1 MEKIRTI
8 ISHYGENPQNYLG
21 AITPPIFENS
31 NFAFNSYEE
40 LEEFYLKKINR
51 YIYTRESNPT
61 IEILEEKIAK
71 LENGESAKAF
81 AAGVNAIT
89 SSILAFIKS
98 GDHILA
104 VKSLYNPTYEFLANW
119 LNKFNI
125 ETTFFD
131 VKDVEN
137 LDNFIKDNTKI
148 IVLESP
154 TSFLFEVL
162 DLQKIS
168 NIAKK
173 YGIITIIDNTWAT
186 PYFQNPIDFG
196 IDIVVH
202 SSSKYISGH
211 SDIIGGL
218 VISKEKFIRKIE
230 KERELRGGNIGPFE
244 AWLILRGLR
253 TLPLR
258 METHQKNAI
267 DVAKYLESQ
276 NKVVKVHYPALPSH
290 PQHNLAKSQMRGF
303 SGVFSFEI
311 EGGEKEVRK
320 FLNNLRLFKIA
331 VSWGGYESLIFP
343 GKFAF
348 SKERKDNIR
357 FPDNLLRISIG
368 LEDLED
374 LIWDLETAFRN
385 TYK

>member
-1 MEKIRTI
+1 MEKFKTI
-8 ISHYGENPQNYLG
+8 IAHYGENPQNYFG

-31 NFAFNSYEE
+31 NFAFASYEE
-40 LEEFYLKKINR
+40 LEEFYLQKKHK

-61 IEILEEKIAK
+61 IEILEEKIAM
-71 LENGESAKAF
+71 LEKGESAKVF
-81 AAGVNAIT
+81 SAGVSAIT
-89 SSILAFIKS
+89 SSILAFVKS

-104 VKSLYNPTYEFLANW
+104 VKSLYNPTYEFLTNW
-119 LNKFNI
+119 LGRFNI

-131 VKDVEN
+131 VNDIEN
-137 LDNFIKDNTKI
+137 LDNFIKENTKI
-148 IVLESP
+148 IVLENP

-162 DLQKIS
+162 DLQKITK
-168 NIAKK
+168 IAKK

-218 VISKEKFIRKIE
+218 VISNNKFIEKVE

-244 AWLILRGLR
+244 AWLILRGVR

-258 METHQKNAI
+258 MEEHQKNAI
-267 DVAKYLESQ
+267 EVAKYLE
-276 NKVVKVHYPALPSH
+276 NHKRVIKVYYPALPSH

-311 EGGEKEVRK
+311 EGGEEEVRK
-320 FLNNLRLFKIA
+320 FINNLRLFKIA

-348 SKERKDNIR
+348 SKERKDNVKL
-357 FPDNLLRISIG
+357 PDNLLRISIG
-368 LEDLED
+368 LEDCED
-374 LIWDLETAFRN
+374 LIGDLEIALKN

>member
-1 MEKIRTI
+1 
-8 ISHYGENPQNYLG
+8 
-21 AITPPIFENS
+21 
-31 NFAFNSYEE
+31 
-40 LEEFYLKKINR
+40 
-51 YIYTRESNPT
+51 
-61 IEILEEKIAK
+61 
-71 LENGESAKAF
+71 
-81 AAGVNAIT
+81 
-89 SSILAFIKS
+89 
-98 GDHILA
+98 
-104 VKSLYNPTYEFLANW
+104 
-119 LNKFNI
+119 
-125 ETTFFD
+125 
-131 VKDVEN
+131 
-137 LDNFIKDNTKI
+137 
-148 IVLESP
+148 
-154 TSFLFEVL
+154 
-162 DLQKIS
+162 
-168 NIAKK
+168 
-173 YGIITIIDNTWAT
+173 
-186 PYFQNPIDFG
+186 
-196 IDIVVH
+196 
-202 SSSKYISGH
+202 
-211 SDIIGGL
+211 
-218 VISKEKFIRKIE
+218 
-230 KERELRGGNIGPFE
+230 
-244 AWLILRGLR
+244 
-253 TLPLR
+253 